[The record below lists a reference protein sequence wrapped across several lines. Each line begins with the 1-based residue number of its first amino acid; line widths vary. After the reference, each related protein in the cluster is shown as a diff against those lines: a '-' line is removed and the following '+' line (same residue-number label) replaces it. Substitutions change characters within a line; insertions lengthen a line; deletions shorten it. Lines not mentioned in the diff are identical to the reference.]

1 MPFHVVGSHP
11 VSDTKSSSLRNADIA
26 SIYIILGQAV
36 AGSTVHDSF
45 TRHTM
50 YETIVSILLALVR
63 LRRDLVASS
72 LSHFALVASRLCE
85 ILRTVRPE
93 LAARQRR
100 SVTDTLP
107 FWINPAQPLPL
118 ECAKAL
124 ARLLTN
130 LNTKTIVRTGPSA
143 RSDTSATQAQ
153 SLAQPFSKHAPYVIT
168 AYIRALINPLSVMT
182 PRIRQELEPG
192 LFALCDMMGEHG
204 RDAIMTAM
212 LDDSGKVMMR
222 LLWTEYEKQRY
233 AGRG

>member
-1 MPFHVVGSHP
+1 M
-11 VSDTKSSSLRNADIA
+11 
-26 SIYIILGQAV
+26 LGRAV
-36 AGSTVHDSF
+36 AGSTDHDSS
-45 TRHTM
+45 TRHIN

-72 LSHFALVASRLCE
+72 LSHFALVAGRLCE
-85 ILRTVRPE
+85 ILRAVRPE

-107 FWINPAQPLPL
+107 FWINPAQPLPP

-130 LNTKTIVRTGPSA
+130 LNAKTIVRTGPSSH
-143 RSDTSATQAQ
+143 SDVSAAQAQ

-168 AYIRALINPLSVMT
+168 TYIRALINPLSVMT

-204 RDAIMTAM
+204 RDTIMTAM
-212 LDDSGKVMMR
+212 LDDSGKIMMK

-233 AGRG
+233 VGRG